1 MIPYKN
7 TTRDRILQV
16 ALVVAQRLK
25 HTCLELSRLVCYHEI
40 LEKDLCAT
48 VMDDDNYWQNRRSIY
63 RFGESSMEFEPFSK
77 DILEE
82 TLKIT
87 GKPESIVDINK
98 KEKHATMTL
107 LPRSSMSSLSTM
119 PCLTPSSS
127 VTDSSRTTPPRSP
140 DNEGTFNI
148 SQAEELDLEIKP
160 LNKDEKDEDDK
171 SIFKDY
177 SSSVISLDYEDAQ
190 ENFEEFDI
198 EAYEE
203 ECEKLQASGIPT
215 LVVNHEYGD
224 EDDDG
229 DDDVFVDAEDW
240 YSE

>member
-48 VMDDDNYWQNRRSIY
+48 VMDDDNYWQNRRSMY
-63 RFGESSMEFEPFSK
+63 KFGESSMEFEPFGK

-87 GKPESIVDINK
+87 GKPEPIVDNNK

-107 LPRSSMSSLSTM
+107 LPMSSLSSLSTM

-127 VTDSSRTTPPRSP
+127 VTDSIRTTPPRSP
-140 DNEGTFNI
+140 DEGTFNI
-148 SQAEELDLEIKP
+148 SQSEEIELEVKP
-160 LNKDEKDEDDK
+160 LNEDEKDGDDR
-171 SIFKDY
+171 SIFRDD

-203 ECEKLQASGIPT
+203 EYEKLQASC
-215 LVVNHEYGD
+215 VYC
-224 EDDDG
+224 DDD
-229 DDDVFVDAEDW
+229 DDDNDDVFVDAEDW